1 MDWIEV
7 GAQVRIFVTFSGPRK
22 GEGGLRGEIEGG
34 MGDQS
39 PSAPVIIGG
48 ALHHYQVPPLTPIYS
63 GANVRHRAFLGV
75 RRPSLRENMQSADAC
90 FLPAGQTHFSL
101 ISSQ

>member
-1 MDWIEV
+1 MLACHQECQGTTSGQLPAMDWIEV
-7 GAQVRIFVTFSGPRK
+7 DAQVRIFVTFSGPRK

-63 GANVRHRAFLGV
+63 GANVRH
-75 RRPSLRENMQSADAC
+75 
-90 FLPAGQTHFSL
+90 
-101 ISSQ
+101 

>member
-1 MDWIEV
+1 M

-22 GEGGLRGEIEGG
+22 GEGGLRGEIEGE

-48 ALHHYQVPPLTPIYS
+48 ALHHYQVPPLTPKS
-63 GANVRHRAFLGV
+63 QLNEERHIDLSIGHLHR
-75 RRPSLRENMQSADAC
+75 
-90 FLPAGQTHFSL
+90 
-101 ISSQ
+101 